1 MKGESAALPLASLAG
16 GVLLAFV
23 LGFSLGAP
31 RRLVSLVISRH
42 APHRLDG
49 RIEPGEYRFRWQ
61 DEASKLRFEWSVEGD
76 RLLGAVFS
84 PDTGWVAVGFGG
96 DGPLMY
102 GADIVIG
109 YVDARGAHLRDH
121 YASTPTNHDPDSA
134 LGGSDDVLA
143 AAGLETAEGT
153 MVEFVRPLA
162 AHDSTDQP
170 IESGQTHLMAASS
183 ETDDF
188 AAYHFGGRKAVSLV
202 DLFAGPPAVAE
213 RDVLPDHITDVQIM
227 LATWMALLL
236 IVGAHGL
243 ASQWAARLA
252 EVPGEGPA
260 SGADAAVALIAV
272 FVLAEIAALG
282 VFGLGVVVA
291 APAWLVGSALALG
304 LLALAGIILLYG
316 RAFVS
321 WEIVRGER
329 EDGIPW

>member
-1 MKGESAALPLASLAG
+1 
-16 GVLLAFV
+16 
-23 LGFSLGAP
+23 
-31 RRLVSLVISRH
+31 
-42 APHRLDG
+42 
-49 RIEPGEYRFRWQ
+49 
-61 DEASKLRFEWSVEGD
+61 
-76 RLLGAVFS
+76 
-84 PDTGWVAVGFGG
+84 
-96 DGPLMY
+96 
-102 GADIVIG
+102 
-109 YVDARGAHLRDH
+109 
-121 YASTPTNHDPDSA
+121 

-170 IESGQTHLMAASS
+170 IESGQTHVIAASS

-202 DLFAGPPAVAE
+202 DLFAGPPAAAE
-213 RDVLPDHITDVQIM
+213 RDHFVPDHITDVQIM

-260 SGADAAVALIAV
+260 SDADAAVALIAV
-272 FVLAEIAALG
+272 FVLAELAALG
-282 VFGLGVVVA
+282 VFAVGVAVA

-304 LLALAGIILLYG
+304 LLALAGIIVLYG
-316 RAFVS
+316 RAFVR